1 MSVMQTFN
9 SDSNCVSENSTRML
23 GNGKQERR
31 KLSRF
36 SRLLLLAAVG
46 CGALHTLGCA
56 SGLLMLTNSDDA
68 IERAFGTSTEDS
80 ENAGLTPQQSSLA
93 CLRTAYELDK
103 QNHYYEAASLYERAR
118 TFNPKVKGVSRRL
131 AVLYARMNQA
141 DKARTE
147 FDRAI
152 EETPNEADL
161 YSDAGFFYLQ
171 NGDYEKAEASLAKG
185 LKLDPNHAKSNMH
198 LAMLRAKQGQP
209 DESLALFKKVVGPA
223 EAHANL
229 GVLLAKQGKLEQ
241 ARSHFEQ
248 AQQLDSEAEVPRA
261 FLDYLTNQSKSA
273 VQ

>member
-1 MSVMQTFN
+1 MSVMQTSN
-9 SDSNCVSENSTRML
+9 RDSNGTSVKRASKW
-23 GNGKQERR
+23 GNGKQECR
-31 KLSRF
+31 KLSPF
-36 SRLLLLAAVG
+36 SRLLLIAAVG
-46 CGALHTLGCA
+46 CGSLQTLGCA
-56 SGLLMLTNSDDA
+56 SSLLMLTNSDDA
-68 IERAFGTSTEDS
+68 IEKAFGTSTEDS
-80 ENAGLTPQQSSLA
+80 ENTGLTPQQSSLA

-103 QNHYYEAASLYERAR
+103 QNHLYEAASLYERAR

-141 DKARTE
+141 DKARME

-171 NGDYEKAEASLAKG
+171 NGDDEKAEALLDKAF
-185 LKLDPNHAKSNMH
+185 KLDPNHAKSNMH
-198 LAMLRAKQGQP
+198 LAMLRAKQERP
-209 DESLALFKKVVGPA
+209 DESLTLFKKVVGPA

-261 FLDYLTNQSKSA
+261 FLDYLANHSKSA